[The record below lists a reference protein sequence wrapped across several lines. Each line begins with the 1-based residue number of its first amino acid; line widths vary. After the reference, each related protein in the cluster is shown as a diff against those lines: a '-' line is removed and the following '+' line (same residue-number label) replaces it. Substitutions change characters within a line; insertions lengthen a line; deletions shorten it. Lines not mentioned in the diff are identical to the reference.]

1 MNEFLKLKILLV
13 NLKSSLE
20 SLADEDKETSQNT
33 QQKDK
38 DMENIRYLIPN
49 KQKFQEKK
57 KQRKWRKL
65 NYVRI
70 QVKRSERLPI

>member
-49 KQKFQEKK
+49 KQKFQKK
-57 KQRKWRKL
+57 KKTEKMEEIKL
-65 NYVRI
+65 CKNSS
-70 QVKRSERLPI
+70 KKK